1 MSPYLLTNLAAC
13 GCCGDALRVRTRSHG
28 QTRAKFYG
36 CAGYHDRGVCSNNA
50 DIPMADADAIAAG
63 GEISGLL
70 DGLKAREATL
80 TALKSELETIAQPRA
95 AHAFDARRARDE
107 LQAIARE
114 WRQVL
119 TEGPGHARPIIAKL
133 LTGRV
138 TLQPLEGRQ

>member
-1 MSPYLLTNLAAC
+1 MS
-13 GCCGDALRVRTRSHG
+13 VRTRNRPDRRVH
-28 QTRAKFYG
+28 QYA
-36 CAGYHDRGVCSNNA
+36 CPAHHDKGTTVCTNNA